1 MDPVI
6 AILGAYTTASVAGV
20 IVSLAFAI
28 RTAYRRE
35 MAAAR
40 ARSRSSI
47 QPRLL
52 SAQHAIGGF
61 F

>member
-6 AILGAYTTASVAGV
+6 AILGAYTTASVVGV

-47 QPRLL
+47 QPQR
-52 SAQHAIGGF
+52 
-61 F
+61 